1 MIKKL
6 VQGGNGFNLPI
17 GLPIL
22 KIMGWIP
29 SLVPISEISSP
40 TVKITILE
48 DGKSLLLELATEEE
62 IQQNE
67 KLVNNL
73 YRRESETTNP
83 K

>member
-6 VQGGNGFNLPI
+6 VQAGNGFNLPI
-17 GLPIL
+17 GLPVL
-22 KIMGWIP
+22 RIMKWIP
-29 SLVPISEISSP
+29 SLIPISEIPSP
-40 TVKITILE
+40 NVKITLL

-73 YRRESETTNP
+73 YRRESETTNSE
-83 K
+83 

>member
-6 VQGGNGFNLPI
+6 VQAGNGFNLPI

-22 KIMGWIP
+22 RIMKWIP
-29 SLVPISEISSP
+29 SLVPISEIPSP
-40 TVKITILE
+40 NVKITLLE

-73 YRRESETTNP
+73 YRRESETTNIE
-83 K
+83 